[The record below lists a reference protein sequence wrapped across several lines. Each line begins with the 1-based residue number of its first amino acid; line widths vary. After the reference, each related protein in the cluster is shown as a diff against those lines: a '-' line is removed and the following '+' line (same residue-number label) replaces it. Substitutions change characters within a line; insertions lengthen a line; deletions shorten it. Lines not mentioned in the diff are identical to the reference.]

1 MVGIGL
7 IAALY
12 ALEYLLLLAVVFAYM
27 SALRTGLTRV
37 CGLAVCFL
45 VGRSLY
51 LKARRIISG
60 IAKPVILCKNHDKI
74 TRIITDNNL
83 LLKIF

>member
-1 MVGIGL
+1 M
-7 IAALY
+7 
-12 ALEYLLLLAVVFAYM
+12 LLLNT
-27 SALRTGLTRV
+27 ALIQ
-37 CGLAVCFL
+37 
-45 VGRSLY
+45 SL
-51 LKARRIISG
+51 LNNLDIAPFPQKARRIISG